1 MLSRSDMIMTPT
13 PRTYS
18 QAGVDIQKEDKVI
31 KNLAQ
36 QIKHQR
42 EGRGRPITKIGHYSG
57 LIDMG
62 DYALALTTDGVG
74 SKILIANHMRRWN
87 TIGID
92 CIAMNVNDLIAIG
105 AEPLAFVD
113 YLAMEKPDEGIA
125 AEIGAGLNEGAR
137 IANITVV
144 GGETATLPDI
154 VRGLD
159 LAGTCV
165 GMVPK
170 DRIIT
175 GEKIDI
181 GDAIVGLPSSG
192 IHSNGLTLAR
202 KIIEESSYT
211 YFDYCPF
218 DSSKTIGEELLTP
231 TRIYTE
237 ILSVLDK
244 FPVHGLAHITGSGL
258 LKLRRLTDM
267 GFDIRTP
274 LDPQP
279 IFEFLQDV
287 GGVSTEEM
295 YRTFNMGMGFIIV
308 TSMGHAQGM
317 AEMLGGKTVGEITDS
332 GIKVHDIDIG

>member
-1 MLSRSDMIMTPT
+1 MMHQ
-13 PRTYS
+13 PRTYA
-18 QAGVDIQKEDKVI
+18 QAGVDIQDEDKAVR
-31 KNLAQ
+31 NLIR

-42 EGRGRPITKIGHYSG
+42 EGIGAPLTEIGHYSG

-62 DYALALTTDGVG
+62 DYALAITTDGVG
-74 SKILIANHMRRWN
+74 TKILIANHMRRWD

-92 CIAMNVNDLIAIG
+92 CIAMNVNDLITIG

-113 YLAMEKPDEGIA
+113 YLAMDKPDENIA
-125 AEIGAGLNEGAR
+125 AEIGVGLDEGAR
-137 IANITVV
+137 LANISIV
-144 GGETATLPDI
+144 GGETATIPDI

-175 GEKIDI
+175 GENIDI

-202 KIIEESSYT
+202 KIVDTSSYT

-218 DSSKTIGEELLTP
+218 DSSRTIGNDLLTP
-231 TRIYTE
+231 TRIYSE
-237 ILSVLDK
+237 VLSVLDRYM
-244 FPVHGLAHITGSGL
+244 VHGMAHITGSGL
-258 LKLRRLTDM
+258 LNLRRLTDL

-274 LDPQP
+274 LEPQP
-279 IFEFLQDV
+279 IFKFLQEI

-295 YRTFNMGMGFIIV
+295 YRTFNMGMGFMIV
-308 TSMGHAQGM
+308 TPMEHAHGM
-317 AEMLGGKTVGEITDS
+317 AEMLDGQVVGEIVDS
-332 GIKVHDIDIG
+332 AITVQNMLIE